1 MARIRVQKPLDQL
14 LKEVQTDSF
23 LALLGK
29 YQATDSQG
37 RYLHWNDFQW
47 RVEKGD
53 PALEAWVATKL
64 ARKAIA
70 KNLSLLPADGDHDFN
85 YCVPDSLFAQ
95 LHRIDQLTGGGRQI
109 SGGEVLSSQDN
120 NP

>member
-14 LKEVQTDSF
+14 LKEIQTDAF

-53 PALEAWVATKL
+53 PQLAAWVATKL

-70 KNLSLLPADGDHDFN
+70 KNLPLLQADGDRDFN
-85 YCVPDSLFAQ
+85 YCVPDSLFVQ

-109 SGGEVLSSQDN
+109 SCGEVLSSQDN